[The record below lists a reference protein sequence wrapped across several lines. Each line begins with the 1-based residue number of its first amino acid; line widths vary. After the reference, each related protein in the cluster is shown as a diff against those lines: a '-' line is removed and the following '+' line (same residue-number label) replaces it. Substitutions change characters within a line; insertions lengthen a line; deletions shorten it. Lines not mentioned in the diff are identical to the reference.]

1 MPEDRISVF
10 VCEDAKLAERIVALY
25 FGSGITYAGEFKKES
40 RSKIISALQEIE

>member
-25 FGSGITYAGEFKKES
+25 YGSGITYAGDFKRES
-40 RSKIISALQEIE
+40 KSKITSALRNIE